1 VNLVVRGAL
10 WIFVY
15 VAAVLAPVLFAHV
28 GRTPPARD
36 FIVEVSF
43 ALGFVGLAMIGIQFA
58 VTARFQGVA
67 APYGMDAIIRF
78 HRQVSLVAFA
88 LILLHPLLIFANNP
102 DTLSLLNM
110 FDTTWPARLGTA
122 SIVVLAVLIGA
133 SLWRKALRLNYEWW
147 RVTHGLLAVAAVAL
161 ALAHVVGVG
170 RYVELP
176 WKQALWITMSVAF
189 IAILFYVRVVKPFVM
204 LRRPYAV
211 QDVIP
216 ERGDSYTLVL
226 RPDGHRRIE
235 FLPGQFAWLTV
246 RDSPFTIEEHPFSF
260 SSSALDPDTLAVT
273 IKKLGDF
280 TSTVK
285 DIEPGTR
292 AYLDGPYGAFSTD
305 RHEGAGFVFIA
316 GGIGITPFISIL
328 KTLADRDDVRP
339 VVLLYAN
346 TDWEGAAFREELERL
361 TERLDLTVVH
371 VLQEAPDDWDGETG
385 FITKELLDEY
395 LPLHRQ
401 RLQHFVCGPAPMMD
415 AVEKAL
421 HELRIPG
428 ERIHTERFELV

>member
-1 VNLVVRGAL
+1 
-10 WIFVY
+10 
-15 VAAVLAPVLFAHV
+15 
-28 GRTPPARD
+28 
-36 FIVEVSF
+36 
-43 ALGFVGLAMIGIQFA
+43 
-58 VTARFQGVA
+58 
-67 APYGMDAIIRF
+67 
-78 HRQVSLVAFA
+78 
-88 LILLHPLLIFANNP
+88 
-102 DTLSLLNM
+102 
-110 FDTTWPARLGTA
+110 
-122 SIVVLAVLIGA
+122 VVLAVLIGA

-170 RYVELP
+170 RYLELP
-176 WKQALWITMSVAF
+176 WKQALWITMSVAL

-273 IKKLGDF
+273 IKELGDF

-285 DIEPGTR
+285 NIEPGTR

-316 GGIGITPFISIL
+316 GGIGITPFLPMMEALVRSSQRFDL
-328 KTLADRDDVRP
+328 HYAARTADRFLP
-339 VVLLYAN
+339 VPEHPGRTCRYVNDGGRSSMDIGAILSPLSASVDLY
-346 TDWEGAAFREELERL
+346 
-361 TERLDLTVVH
+361 
-371 VLQEAPDDWDGETG
+371 
-385 FITKELLDEY
+385 
-395 LPLHRQ
+395 
-401 RLQHFVCGPAPMMD
+401 VCGPRRLIEAVRTEAGVRGWPDKRVHFETFGTGFDPDDRPVKIHLAQSGSSIEVQPGTAILDALLEAGVWAPYECRRGQCASCM
-415 AVEKAL
+415 
-421 HELRIPG
+421 
-428 ERIHTERFELV
+428 TEVLSGTPEHRDLCLTEQQRRRAMCTCVSWSRTAEIVLNL